1 MAQAEVARLYRSI
14 QQNPDLRG
22 KLSKA
27 LSQTDFISI
36 AQSQGYEFTEKEY
49 VDSVR
54 FTVEELEC
62 EMSEI
67 PGL

>member
-14 QQNPDLRG
+14 QNNPELRG
-22 KLSKA
+22 QLSKA
-27 LSQTDFISI
+27 HSQDEFINI
-36 AQSQGYEFTEKEY
+36 AQSHGYEFTAKEY
-49 VDSVR
+49 LDSVR
-54 FTVEELEC
+54 FSVEELKC

>member
-14 QQNPDLRG
+14 QDNPDLRG

-27 LSQTDFISI
+27 LNQEEFITI
-36 AQSQGYEFTEKEY
+36 AQSHGYEFTAKEY
-49 VDSVR
+49 LDSVR
-54 FTVEELEC
+54 FQVEELEC
-62 EMSEI
+62 NLSEI